1 LVGLLVAVFASAL
14 FLGERKSVSWGKRF
28 VPSERQPWMTIF
40 VHGSFGSVLGLLN
53 LKQLI
58 ADDVA
63 GTAYKKASGR
73 MRKDPYFFG
82 DQPLMKKGLVAVA
95 PTFDIGVTDNKK
107 YAVYPMLKVYE
118 SMTEY
123 AKPSKEKNY
132 FYTFGWSG
140 LMSQSR
146 RRKEAIRFYNAL
158 HEELEKYHK
167 IGIYPKVRILAHSH
181 GGNLVAYL
189 SAIEEL
195 LQPRL
200 LSSDRTKQVLPDKG
214 LSPKDDRVKP
224 VSVVAL
230 SSMRDQIKKLP
241 SSKQRKK
248 KGQKVWDYKPCAH
261 EPRGHEPNKSGL
273 SVDELILWGV
283 PVQPETD
290 CLFAS
295 PFFKT
300 VYHFYSNE
308 DLVQRIDWISTKQG
322 YSDRRFDADRLAE
335 KKKKTKSLNR
345 IMQARIMVGKKI
357 DKLGQSAFSL
367 RLQNALRSENGQ
379 KNEKKKQSW
388 WEILFS
394 GGSFLNATSKDPTH
408 RELWF
413 FTWDTS
419 GDHGREFA
427 LKPFP
432 AMVFTPVLTK
442 LYKQTSLLSDVDIN
456 VNVGLQHIAFELVA
470 HEESAL
476 QKGFLVKKSFLQD
489 LETKIEP
496 WRCQRAASR
505 DVLDLI
511 RQYTRF

>member
-1 LVGLLVAVFASAL
+1 MVGLLVAVFAFAL
-14 FLGERKSVSWGKRF
+14 FLGERKSVSWDKRF

-40 VHGSFGSVLGLLN
+40 VHGSFGSLLGFLN
-53 LKQLI
+53 LKQVM

-63 GTAYKKASGR
+63 GTVYKKASGR

-82 DQPLMKKGLVAVA
+82 DQPLMKKGLVAIA

-146 RRKEAIRFYNAL
+146 RCKEAIRFYNAL
-158 HEELEKYHK
+158 HEELGKYHK
-167 IGIYPKVRILAHSH
+167 IGIYPKIRILAHSH

-195 LQPRL
+195 L
-200 LSSDRTKQVLPDKG
+200 SS
-214 LSPKDDRVKP
+214 DRVKP

-230 SSMRDQIKKLP
+230 SRMRDQIKKLP
-241 SSKQRKK
+241 GSRQRKK
-248 KGQKVWDYKPCAH
+248 KGQKVWDYKP
-261 EPRGHEPNKSGL
+261 RGHEPNGHGL

-308 DLVQRIDWISTKQG
+308 DLVQRIDWVSTKQG
-322 YSDRRFDADRLAE
+322 YSDRRFDAERLAE
-335 KKKKTKSLNR
+335 HYKKTKSFNR

-367 RLQNALRSENGQ
+367 RSENAQ
-379 KNEKKKQSW
+379 KKEKKENKETSW
-388 WEILFS
+388 WSIFFS
-394 GGSFLNATSKDPTH
+394 GGSFINAKSQDPTH

-413 FTWDTS
+413 FTWDIS

-456 VNVGLQHIAFELVA
+456 VNVGLQHVAFELVA
-470 HEESAL
+470 HEELAL
-476 QKGFLVKKSFLQD
+476 QKGFLVKKSFLKD